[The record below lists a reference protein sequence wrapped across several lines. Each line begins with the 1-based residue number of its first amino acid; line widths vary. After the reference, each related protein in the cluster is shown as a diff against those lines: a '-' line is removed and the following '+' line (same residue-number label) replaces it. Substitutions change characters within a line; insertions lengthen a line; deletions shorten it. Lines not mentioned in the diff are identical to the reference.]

1 MRSKIQNAI
10 GSTISD
16 IIKNGGKTSFT
27 ERELK
32 SLNVDIPEVKL
43 DADDIKKIRNQIHLS
58 QAVFAKLLNV
68 SISSIRQW
76 EQGVKKPS
84 GSTQVLL
91 ELLYKKP
98 DVLNYRIMNNK

>member
-1 MRSKIQNAI
+1 MRNKIKNAM
-10 GSTISD
+10 GETISD

-27 ERELK
+27 EKELK
-32 SLNVDIPEVKL
+32 SLNVDIPQVNL
-43 DADDIKKIRNQIHLS
+43 AANDIRKIRDQIHLS

-68 SISSIRQW
+68 SLSTIRQW

-98 DVLNYRIMNNK
+98 DVLNYRIMNSK

>member
-1 MRSKIQNAI
+1 MRNKIKDAI

-27 ERELK
+27 EKELK
-32 SLNVDIPEVKL
+32 SFNIDIPKVVL
-43 DADDIKKIRNQIHLS
+43 DADDIKKIRSQIHLS

-68 SISSIRQW
+68 SLSTIRQW
-76 EQGVKKPS
+76 EQGVKQPT

-91 ELLYKKP
+91 ELLYKNP
-98 DVLNYRIMNNK
+98 DILNYRINYK